1 MADPRPETT
10 NDHISNDGNPKPE
23 VLSPREHDISTESV
37 AEGKKQEKKTKK
49 SAKSGRLSLKSR
61 YHLSHKATFIGL
73 VVVIAILAINVAI
86 FAFVIGDPFED
97 EDEPS
102 DQVTINQEALE
113 GLGINRTAFDDLGAE
128 LTVGPN
134 ANFERDVQVAG
145 NLNIG
150 GELTLNERLSA
161 MDASVDTLQA
171 GDTALEQLNVNG
183 DATITNIVA
192 RQDITAAGTT
202 RLQGPT
208 TISNLLTVENNA
220 NISGNLTVGG
230 TLSVN
235 TFNTNNLTVGG
246 TTTFGGPLLTRGSAP
261 SASAGPAVGS
271 NGTVSISG
279 NDTSGTVGFNAGV
292 GAGNGIVATVTF
304 SSSYSSTPNVVITPV
319 GNVGNFYISRNQNGF
334 SIGVGNSVSPGGY
347 AFDYIVMQ

>member
-1 MADPRPETT
+1 MAEPRPDQTSDPAST
-10 NDHISNDGNPKPE
+10 DANPKPE
-23 VLSPREHDISTESV
+23 VLQPREHDVSTESV
-37 AEGKKQEKKTKK
+37 AEGKNQETKTKK

-86 FAFVIGDPFED
+86 IAFVIGDPLE
-97 EDEPS
+97 EDEPN
-102 DQVTINQEALE
+102 DQVTISEEALE

-145 NLNIG
+145 SLNIG
-150 GELTLNERLSA
+150 GELTLNEQLSA

-192 RQDITAAGTT
+192 REDITAAGTT

-208 TISNLLTVENNA
+208 TISDLLTVENSA

-235 TFNTNNLTVGG
+235 TFNTNNLTIGG

-261 SASAGPAVGS
+261 SASTGPAAGS

-292 GAGNGIVATVTF
+292 GAGNGIVASVTF
-304 SSSYSSTPNVVITPV
+304 ASSYSSTPNVVITPI
-319 GNVGNFYISRNQNGF
+319 GDIGNFYISRNQNGF
-334 SIGVGNSVSPGGY
+334 NIGVGNSVSPGGY
-347 AFDYIVMQ
+347 GFDYMVMQ